1 MRKPVILV
9 LAVIVVAVAA
19 ASFWMAR
26 RPVVVERPGADGPP
40 GPLGLPEGAPPP
52 IKDFVGSKAPDFEG
66 VDLQGR
72 AVSSAALRG
81 RVVVLNVWATWCGP
95 CQLELPRLEREVW
108 QRFQPNVAVVAAAR
122 AEDTA
127 KIRKYNEQAKL
138 TFSLV
143 EDPDV
148 KISRAYGDGPIP
160 RTYVI
165 DRNGTVVYQVLGYGE
180 TEFPKLVAAVEKA
193 IAQ

>member
-1 MRKPVILV
+1 MRKPVILA

-19 ASFWMAR
+19 ASLWLAR
-26 RPVVVERPGADGPP
+26 RPVVVERPGGAGPP
-40 GPLGLPEGAPPP
+40 GSLGFPGGPPR
-52 IKDFVGSKAPDFEG
+52 IKDFVGRKAPDFEG

-122 AEDTA
+122 AEDAA
-127 KIRKYNEQAKL
+127 KIRAYNEHAKL

-143 EDPDV
+143 EDPDTD
-148 KISRAYGDGPIP
+148 ISRAYGDGPVP

-165 DRNGTVVYQVLGYGE
+165 DRKGTVVYQVLGYGE
-180 TEFPKLVAAVEKA
+180 LEFPKLVAAVEKA